1 MNKETINKN
10 LNDLER
16 VGQILQKFLEVGI
29 MPDIEKDIA
38 ISKLQS
44 IYEFTQQIQPDKPLK
59 TDGLDIIIKEK
70 EEPKIVKEITPVI
83 KENITEKKI
92 EKEEPIA
99 TKPVP
104 EKKTKETTRS
114 KTQNTKIKT
123 EHANPIKTEIL
134 ADQFQQ
140 KSFLNEALSQYKNM
154 SDISKKL
161 QSRPLK
167 DISSAISLNEKY
179 LFIKELFNNDS
190 DLYHKTLEKLNNAP
204 NFNEAIRYL
213 DGRFEWDFDE
223 EQVQRLLELV
233 RRRYAPTNED

>member
-10 LNDLER
+10 LDDLAR

-59 TDGLDIIIKEK
+59 SDGLDKIIKEK
-70 EEPKIVKEITPVI
+70 EEPKIITETTPVI
-83 KENITEKKI
+83 RENIVEKRI
-92 EKEEPIA
+92 EKEEPIV
-99 TKPVP
+99 TKPIP

-123 EHANPIKTEIL
+123 EHAHPVKTEIL

-154 SDISKKL
+154 SDISRKL

-179 LFIKELFNNDS
+179 LFIKELFNNDA
-190 DLYHKTLEKLNNAP
+190 DLYHKTLEKLNNAV

-223 EQVQRLLELV
+223 EQVQKLLELV